1 MDHNDIIKLRGK
13 TAVVGLAES
22 GCGLASGWSAMEIMA
37 TAVHDALDDAGIKLK
52 EVDGVFAATA
62 FHSMAAM
69 SLSEYLGVKP
79 KFADGSQ
86 IGGSS
91 FLSHILTAAMAL
103 DAGLINVA
111 VVAYGSNQK
120 VLEVLKQSQKQCLM
134 KLSTNQECQFQPML
148 WLQKGICMNLVRL
161 VRILQM

>member
-1 MDHNDIIKLRGK
+1 MDQNDINRLRGK

-37 TAVHDALDDAGIKLK
+37 TAVHDALEDAGIKLK

-103 DAGLINVA
+103 DALII
-111 VVAYGSNQK
+111 K
-120 VLEVLKQSQKQCLM
+120 K
-134 KLSTNQECQFQPML
+134 
-148 WLQKGICMNLVRL
+148 
-161 VRILQM
+161 